1 MGRRIT
7 TANSAMYA
15 RLTTAGLQDIA
26 EKLDAGVRL
35 DPDDGLRLF
44 ECPDLLAVGWLANR
58 EREKRYGNQ
67 TFFNHNIRLEATNVC
82 VASCLFCSFARR
94 RPSDEDSYTMSLE
107 QAWDK
112 LLERSDQSL
121 TEVHIVNGLHPD
133 LPWDYYRE
141 LLRGF

>member
-1 MGRRIT
+1 MGRRI

-15 RLTTAGLQDIA
+15 RLTSGGLQDIA
-26 EKLDAGVRL
+26 DKLDAGVRL

-82 VASCLFCSFARR
+82 VASCLFCFVKLYKARFAFLLQSSHRNFFNYKARFASFLNYKARFA
-94 RPSDEDSYTMSLE
+94 S
-107 QAWDK
+107 
-112 LLERSDQSL
+112 
-121 TEVHIVNGLHPD
+121 
-133 LPWDYYRE
+133 
-141 LLRGF
+141 FF